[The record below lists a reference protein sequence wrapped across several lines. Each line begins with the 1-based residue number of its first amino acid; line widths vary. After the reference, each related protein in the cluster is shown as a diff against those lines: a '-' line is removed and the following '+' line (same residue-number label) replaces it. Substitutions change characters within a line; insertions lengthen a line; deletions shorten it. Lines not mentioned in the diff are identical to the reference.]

1 MTSSSSDLNS
11 TTGQQV
17 DTLSSIIAEH
27 LMDQSPAAAANQD
40 EWWPTWDKDYSCE
53 SLDASMYKKQGC
65 ILQFYNNN
73 AGGMAGMI
81 GAMRIALQDVRKMP
95 KYISKNKGHI
105 KNVAIKL
112 LTTHLIETQCAAGV
126 GEALSHEDYGV
137 SFSAASLS
145 QDGLRLHPTN
155 RQEGPLAFCLY
166 DGLMQPVTLSRNLQN
181 QVVDSAYVINVYI
194 NLLPPSQRRMVVI
207 KKINE
212 EVKAEANAE
221 TPTKKSK
228 SQEVSKGDQQV
239 QQSNQNQH
247 PNQGYQGNQ
256 RGPNY
261 QGYQGTYP
269 NNVRPYQGQGGYQ
282 RYPPPPPGPSGED
295 LSNQLKSMQH
305 SMEEKFKVLDAKH
318 IPLPAL
324 PQTSAPIWVPVNP
337 VLPDE

>member
-27 LMDQSPAAAANQD
+27 LMDQSPATAANPE
-40 EWWPTWDKDYSCE
+40 EWWPIWDKDYSCE
-53 SLDASMYKKQGC
+53 TLDASMYKKQGC

-81 GAMRIALQDVRKMP
+81 GAMRIALTDVRRMP
-95 KYISKNKGHI
+95 KYIAKNKGHI

-112 LTTHLIETQCAAGV
+112 LTAHLIETQCAAGV
-126 GEALSHEDYGV
+126 GEALSHDDYGV
-137 SFSAASLS
+137 SFSVASLS

-166 DGLMQPVTLSRNLQN
+166 DGLIRPVILSRNLEN

-194 NLLPPSQRRMVVI
+194 NLLPPSQRRMIVM
-207 KKINE
+207 KKVNE
-212 EVKAEANAE
+212 EAKAEANAE

-228 SQEVSKGDQQV
+228 SQEVSKDQQI
-239 QQSNQNQH
+239 QQSNQSQS
-247 PNQGYQGNQ
+247 PGFQGNQ

-282 RYPPPPPGPSGED
+282 RYPPLPPGPSGED
-295 LSNQLKSMQH
+295 LSNQMKSMQH

-324 PQTSAPIWVPVNP
+324 PQPSAPIWPKVNF